1 MHFVVRTRTKV
12 NAWLRVLPLKEGHAL
27 HELVSLFLPVDFGDR
42 LLIQA
47 SPSPTPSLHLTCNRS
62 DLLPGNSVQKAWQA
76 FANALAHV
84 ASHPSFGID
93 AHLEKHVPEQTGLGA
108 GSGDAGEMLL
118 FLNQLHAFPFS
129 SLQLRVLARD
139 LGSDVPFFVES
150 GPCLVQGT
158 GDVVEPLPS
167 FPRLTCC
174 IVVPSFRIDTGAAY
188 RLLDDV
194 MTRQG
199 PSAAEPSVS
208 MEAVMN
214 ALTTCEP
221 IRQVQAPRLNAFSSA
236 LGDNIVPFL
245 AIRDLLLASGA
256 ILSDLSGSGSAIFGV
271 YAKRAAAE
279 AAALGVQQHFRAA
292 RTFVAG
298 IL

>member
-1 MHFVVRTRTKV
+1 MRFVVCTRTKV
-12 NAWLRVLPLKEGHAL
+12 NAWLRVLPLKEGQAL

-42 LLIQA
+42 LLIEA
-47 SPSPTPSLHLTCNRS
+47 SPSPTSRLRLTCNRR

-76 FANALAHV
+76 FVDALGHA

-129 SLQLRVLARD
+129 SLQLRALARD

-174 IVVPSFRIDTGAAY
+174 IVVPSFRIDTGTAY
-188 RLLDDV
+188 RVLSDV
-194 MTRQG
+194 MTRHG

-208 MEAVMN
+208 VEAVMN

-221 IRQVQAPRLNAFSSA
+221 IQQAPRLNAFSAA
-236 LGDNIVPFL
+236 LGDNTACFL
-245 AIRDLLLASGA
+245 AIRDLLLESGA
-256 ILSDLSGSGSAIFGV
+256 IISDLSGSGSAIFGV

-279 AAALGVQQHFRAA
+279 AAALEVQQHFRAT

>member
-1 MHFVVRTRTKV
+1 
-12 NAWLRVLPLKEGHAL
+12 
-27 HELVSLFLPVDFGDR
+27 
-42 LLIQA
+42 
-47 SPSPTPSLHLTCNRS
+47 
-62 DLLPGNSVQKAWQA
+62 
-76 FANALAHV
+76 
-84 ASHPSFGID
+84 
-93 AHLEKHVPEQTGLGA
+93 
-108 GSGDAGEMLL
+108 
-118 FLNQLHAFPFS
+118 
-129 SLQLRVLARD
+129 
-139 LGSDVPFFVES
+139 
-150 GPCLVQGT
+150 
-158 GDVVEPLPS
+158 
-167 FPRLTCC
+167 
-174 IVVPSFRIDTGAAY
+174 
-188 RLLDDV
+188 
-194 MTRQG
+194 
-199 PSAAEPSVS
+199 

-221 IRQVQAPRLNAFSSA
+221 IRQAQAPRLNAFSSA